1 VGALTAPT
9 SVALS
14 CRWRS
19 RPQHQYRTWPLRSP
33 ERFRALWQM
42 HSGPSHL
49 ILLVTHAASAM
60 TRPCRNC
67 PDSGVREIRIG
78 RREIRISPAGGRA
91 ARGSSLT
98 LRVAGEF
105 TIARAS
111 IVVALQAIPILAGC
125 DRGYAVASC
134 DRGYASC
141 EEGRRHS
148 EGKKKCTHF
157 SLPR

>member
-1 VGALTAPT
+1 ISRLT
-9 SVALS
+9 
-14 CRWRS
+14 
-19 RPQHQYRTWPLRSP
+19 QI
-33 ERFRALWQM
+33 

-49 ILLVTHAASAM
+49 ILLVTHSASAT

-67 PDSGVREIRIG
+67 LDSGVREIRIG
-78 RREIRISPAGGRA
+78 HREIRISRAGGRA
-91 ARGSSLT
+91 ARCSSLT

-111 IVVALQAIPILAGC
+111 KVVAVQAIPILAGC

-134 DRGYASC
+134 DRGCASC
-141 EEGRRHS
+141 EDGRGCGEDKKEG
-148 EGKKKCTHF
+148 THF